1 MAIIFRAG
9 NPNFPANQAEL
20 KERLAAIE
28 ELINNEKKV
37 SPVNITFVEKAFKLM
52 EDCDLITESN
62 IKFLCSAAACQSYD
76 SRLKFLRN
84 YNEGVLRAVED
95 DNDVYTDGYPRFYP
109 GFDRRIELNG
119 QKYLIVNDW
128 YKDGSACPNKRPF
141 YNWLEENSQAA
152 CVEYW
157 KRSSKPEPQRTPT
170 EMDYLKAI
178 YRLVKNLNDKVDAL
192 NAVVDELEQEVRNQR
207 R

>member
-1 MAIIFRAG
+1 MSIIFRAG

-20 KERLAAIE
+20 KERPAEIE
-28 ELINNEKKV
+28 ELMNNEKKV
-37 SPVNITFVEKAFKLM
+37 PPVNIKFVEKAFKLM
-52 EDCDLITESN
+52 EDWDLITESN
-62 IKFLCSAAACQSYD
+62 IKFLCSAPACQSYD
-76 SRLKFLRN
+76 FRLKFLRN

-95 DNDVYTDGYPRFYP
+95 DNEVYTDGYPRFYP
-109 GFDRRIELNG
+109 GFDRRVELNG

-141 YNWLEENSQAA
+141 YNWPEENAQAA

-157 KRSSKPEPQRTPT
+157 KRIHSKPEPQRTPT
-170 EMDYLKAI
+170 EMDYLRAI
-178 YRLVKNLNDKVDAL
+178 YRLVKNLNDKVD
-192 NAVVDELEQEVRNQR
+192 ELEQEIRNQR